1 MHGRRKLDKQPP
13 GRLLARQDIQE
24 TEKEGTAWNQ
34 MIKEAYASSEDSSSS
49 DDDDDDDD
57 EEEQQQPQTKKK
69 RQQSKEEAAGELTE
83 AVVSDGTVQAQ
94 GPRGQQPQG
103 ERELGRTT
111 SRWLLACFRTL
122 CCLLGP
128 WGRHTSSCNGQ

>member
-1 MHGRRKLDKQPP
+1 MHGRRKLDKQQP
-13 GRLLARQDIQE
+13 GRLLARQDLQE

-57 EEEQQQPQTKKK
+57 EEEQQQPQTKK
-69 RQQSKEEAAGELTE
+69 RQTKEAAGELTE
-83 AVVSDGTVQAQ
+83 AVSDGTVQAQ

-103 ERELGRTT
+103 QRELGRT
-111 SRWLLACFRTL
+111 SSMAACFRTL
-122 CCLLGP
+122 CLLGP
-128 WGRHTSSCNGQ
+128 WGRHTSCNGQ